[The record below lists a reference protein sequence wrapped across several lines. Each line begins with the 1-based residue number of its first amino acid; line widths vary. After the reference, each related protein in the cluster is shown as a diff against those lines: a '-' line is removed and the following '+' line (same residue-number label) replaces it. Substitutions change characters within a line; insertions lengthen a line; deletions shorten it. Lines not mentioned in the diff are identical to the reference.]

1 MSSRQERS
9 GYQPGDILSAR
20 ELATDQDYAFGR
32 LRRHDQYLHGWG
44 VRCGL
49 LVVPARDPKRP
60 WAIRVCPG
68 YAISPCGDE
77 IDVLQGVTVDLAD
90 YLWSRVVI
98 EGSAGSIAY
107 VVLGYQVEER
117 AFVESPPGPCRCD
130 QTIRRASRLQDSF
143 RIDVLWT
150 PPASQGL
157 PFDLCT
163 GAPTPCP
170 NVPDPP
176 LLLLAEVNLPASL
189 NEAITAN
196 LIVQTE
202 AE

>member
-1 MSSRQERS
+1 MSSRQERP

-20 ELATDQDYAFGR
+20 DLATDQGYKFGHV
-32 LRRHDQYLHGWG
+32 RRHDQYLHGWG
-44 VRCGL
+44 VLCGL
-49 LVVPARDPKRP
+49 LVVPDCDPKRP

-77 IDVLQGVTVDLAD
+77 IEVLRAVTVDLAD

-98 EGSAGSIAY
+98 GGSAGGIAY
-107 VVLGYQVEER
+107 VVLGYRVEER
-117 AFVESPPGPCRCD
+117 AFVEAAPAPCRCD
-130 QTIRRASRLQDSF
+130 QAIRHASRLQDSF

-150 PPASQGL
+150 PPASPGL
-157 PFDLCT
+157 QFDLCT

-176 LLLLAEVNLPASL
+176 LLLLAKVNLPASW

>member
-1 MSSRQERS
+1 MSSRQERP

-20 ELATDQDYAFGR
+20 DLAADQDYKFGHF
-32 LRRHDQYLHGWG
+32 RRHDQYLHGWG
-44 VRCGL
+44 IRCGL
-49 LVVPARDPKRP
+49 LVVPARDPGRP

-77 IDVLQGVTVDLAD
+77 IHVPRAVTVGLAD
-90 YLWSRVVI
+90 YLWSREVI

-107 VVLGYQVEER
+107 VVLGYRVEER
-117 AFVESPPGPCRCD
+117 AFVEAAPGPCRCG
-130 QTIRRASRLQDSF
+130 QTIRRASRMQDSF

-150 PPASQGL
+150 PHASPGL
-157 PFDLCT
+157 PVDLCT

-189 NEAITAN
+189 NEAITEG
-196 LIVQTE
+196 LIAQT
-202 AE
+202 AAG